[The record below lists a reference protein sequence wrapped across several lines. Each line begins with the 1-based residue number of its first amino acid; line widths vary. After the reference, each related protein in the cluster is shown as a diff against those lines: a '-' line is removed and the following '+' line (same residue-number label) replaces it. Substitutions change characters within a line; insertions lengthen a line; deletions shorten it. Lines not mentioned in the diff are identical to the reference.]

1 MLEQVGMIGLVIG
14 LIFLLGLGFI
24 LVNSYR
30 KVDQGK
36 AIVRNGFGGAKVNF
50 SGLVVIP
57 VIHRAETMDISVK
70 RIEIHRQGSE
80 GLICR
85 DNMRADIKVVFFVKV
100 NKTIEDVLK
109 VAQLIGCDRAS
120 NQTTLVELFDAKF
133 SEALKTVGKK
143 FDFVDLYNARRE
155 FKDEVQQII
164 GTDLNGY
171 ILEDTAIDY
180 LEQTPMTELDPF
192 NILDAEG
199 IKKITD
205 LTATQRVQANKIER
219 ERDKSLKRQDVEAKE
234 QILELERQQAEAEE
248 RQRKEIASTKARET
262 AETMKVQQ
270 EERLKAEQARI
281 ATEEEV
287 QIAEENKARQVLV
300 AQMSKE
306 KTGAVEK
313 ERVEKDRLLEVN
325 ERERVVELARIEK
338 ERALEEER
346 KNIQEIIRERVTVER
361 SVVEEQE
368 KIKDTQATAEA
379 DRNKAVAITA
389 ASSQAEEAALR
400 QVKAAEA
407 GKRAAELKAEQDVV
421 EAEADRKAS
430 DLKAEARKLMAE
442 AKAAEEAAIGLAEAE
457 VMTAKADASEKMGN
471 VEASIHEKKA
481 LAEAKGL
488 EAHAVAI
495 EKQGEAEANVLQR
508 KSHAEALGIEKKADA
523 MKKLDGVGRE
533 HEEFKLRLNQAKEI
547 ELAKILA
554 QKDIAASQ
562 AAIIQEALRSAKID
576 IVGGDGAFFDKITST
591 ITQGKA
597 VDRLVSNSEV
607 LSDVK
612 ETFFNGDPEYF
623 KSQLKKFVGQF
634 GMTSED
640 VKNLTLSALVSRMIS
655 LSDNE
660 ETTGLLKHGMGIL
673 EKLGLGGQSASLLFK

>member
-1 MLEQVGMIGLVIG
+1 MLEQVGIIGLVIG
-14 LIFLLGLGFI
+14 LIFLFGLGFI

-248 RQRKEIASTKARET
+248 RQRREIASTKARET

-389 ASSQAEEAALR
+389 ASSQAEEEALR

-407 GKRAAELKAEQDVV
+407 GKRAAELKAEQNVV

-562 AAIIQEALRSAKID
+562 AAIIQEALRTAKID